1 MKLRVTREDIKKA
14 TRLRNRY
21 PKAWGLEASG
31 TVFRD
36 NFDYCKACP
45 ISQAAR
51 RTTKKAIYTE
61 GDVVSI
67 NETVY
72 ELPKEA
78 QKFIKEWDNERP
90 VRPMT
95 FELKKLD
102 EYEME
107 LS

>member
-14 TRLRNRY
+14 TRLRNRH
-21 PKAWGLEASG
+21 PLIPSTMVSG
-31 TVFRD
+31 GSYRD

-61 GDVVSI
+61 DDIVSI

-102 EYEME
+102 NESE